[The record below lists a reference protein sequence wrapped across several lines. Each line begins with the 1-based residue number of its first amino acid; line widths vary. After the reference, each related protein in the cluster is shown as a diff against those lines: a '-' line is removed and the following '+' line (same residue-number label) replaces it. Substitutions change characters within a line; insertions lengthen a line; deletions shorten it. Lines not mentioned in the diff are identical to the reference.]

1 MNAASILK
9 AKGSG
14 VVTIRPETTL
24 EEAAQLMTKRG
35 IGCVVVTGGDGRP
48 AGILSERDIVRE
60 IALGGAGQ
68 LKSTAGQ
75 AMTHPIHTCE
85 PRDTIDHLMAVMT
98 ARRFRHVPV
107 VEDGE
112 LVGIVSIGD
121 VVKLRIAEAEL
132 ETEAMRAYITSAG

>member
-9 AKGSG
+9 SKGSG
-14 VVTIRPETTL
+14 VVTIRLETTL

-35 IGCVVVTGGDGRP
+35 IGCVVVTGKLGKP
-48 AGILSERDIVRE
+48 EGILSERDIVRE
-60 IALGGAGQ
+60 LALGGAGR
-68 LKSTAGQ
+68 LKTPAGD
-75 AMTHPIHTCE
+75 AMTFPIHTCE

-107 VEDGE
+107 LDGGE

-121 VVKLRIAEAEL
+121 VVKLRIAEAEQ

>member
-1 MNAASILK
+1 MNAAHILK

-14 VVTIRPETTL
+14 VVIVRPEVSL
-24 EEAAQLMTKRG
+24 EEAAQIMTKRG
-35 IGCVVVTGGDGRP
+35 IGCVLVAGDDIAS

-60 IALGGAGQ
+60 VALGGASR
-68 LKSTAGQ
+68 LKMPVGE

-85 PRDTIDHLMAVMT
+85 PRDSVDHLMGVMT

-107 VEDGE
+107 VENGE
-112 LVGIVSIGD
+112 FIGLVSIGD
-121 VVKLRIAEAEL
+121 VVKHKIAEAEL